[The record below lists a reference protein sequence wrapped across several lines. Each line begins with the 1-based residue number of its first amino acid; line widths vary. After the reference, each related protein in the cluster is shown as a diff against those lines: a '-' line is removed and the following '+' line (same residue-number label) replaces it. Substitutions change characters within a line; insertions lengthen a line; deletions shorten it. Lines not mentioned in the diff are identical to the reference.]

1 MNVVITVNHNTPV
14 YIAFLYCY
22 KYCEE
27 IIVSQNNENNFSI
40 TKNMIDAAFKSIK
53 INSSSLY
60 LLCLNK
66 MYTQQLYIISDKF
79 IA

>member
-1 MNVVITVNHNTPV
+1 
-14 YIAFLYCY
+14 
-22 KYCEE
+22 
-27 IIVSQNNENNFSI
+27 
-40 TKNMIDAAFKSIK
+40 MIDAALKSIK

-66 MYTQQLYIISDKF
+66 MYNQQLYIISDKF